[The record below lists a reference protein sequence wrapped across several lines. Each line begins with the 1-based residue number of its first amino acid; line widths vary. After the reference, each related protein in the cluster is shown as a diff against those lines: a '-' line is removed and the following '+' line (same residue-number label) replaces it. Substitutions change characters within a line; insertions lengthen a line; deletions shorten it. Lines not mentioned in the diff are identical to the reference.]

1 MTDLLTTPGDKNA
14 IPVHT
19 VSCEGLTEWVRS
31 LSPAHATWVREN
43 NFTAKKDEIIRLASD
58 KGEISAIILG
68 LGEGPPSADPWR
80 LAALARNLP
89 EGQYRLAQD
98 REGDALSPLG
108 WVLAQYDF
116 NRYKTGRKNR
126 KTVLVVK
133 DKAELQEIS
142 TLTRGITLVR
152 DLVNTPTCDMGPGQL
167 SQVMRDM
174 SDKYGA
180 LFDETVGDDLL
191 KRGFNAIH
199 TVGRAAAN
207 PPRLL
212 DMVWGRKDAPRVTLV
227 GKGVCFDS
235 GGLDLKSAAG
245 MRLMKKDM
253 GGAAHTLGLAQVIM
267 ESGLDVRLRLLI
279 PAVENNISGNAFRPG
294 DIIRTYKGTS
304 VEVDN
309 TDAEGRLV
317 LCDAL
322 ALASEDNPDLMLDY
336 ATLTGAAR
344 VAMGP
349 AIVPFFT
356 DGNDIARGLADHA
369 GQVNDPLWRMPL
381 YQPYMPDLDS
391 PHADLNNT
399 GSGPYGGAIMAA
411 LFLKHFVGSPEKW
424 VHFDVFAW
432 NLKDQPGR
440 PKGGEAMAFRA
451 VYGYLNNRFGKK

>member
-1 MTDLLTTPGDKNA
+1 MTDLLTSSGGTDA
-14 IPVHT
+14 IPVHM
-19 VSCEGLTEWVRS
+19 VSSGELTDWLKS
-31 LSPAHATWVREN
+31 LGPVHATWVREN
-43 NFTAKKDEIIRLASD
+43 NFTGKKNEIIRLAD
-58 KGEISAIILG
+58 ATGKIAAIGLG
-68 LGEGPPSADPWR
+68 LGEKPPSPDPWC
-80 LAALARNLP
+80 LSALAKSLP
-89 EGQYRLAQD
+89 TGQYCLAEENVD
-98 REGDALSPLG
+98 MALSSLG

-116 NRYKTGRKNR
+116 DRYKTGRKTR
-126 KTVLVVK
+126 KAVLVVQ
-133 DKAELQEIS
+133 DKTALQEIS
-142 TLTRGITLVR
+142 TLARGINLVR
-152 DLVNTPTCDMGPGQL
+152 DLVNTPTCDMGPGEL

-180 LFDETVGDDLL
+180 EFSETVGDDLL

-199 TVGRAAAN
+199 TVGRAATI

-212 DMVWGRKDAPRVTLV
+212 DMVWGRKDAPKVTLV

-294 DIIRTYKGTS
+294 DIIRTYKGTT

-322 ALASEDNPDLMLDY
+322 TLASEDNPDLMLDY

-356 DGNDIARGLADHA
+356 DGDDIARGLADYA

-381 YQPYMPDLDS
+381 YQPYAPDLDS

>member
-1 MTDLLTTPGDKNA
+1 MTDLLTTTGGKDA

-19 VSCEGLTEWVRS
+19 VSGEGLANWLRS

-43 NFTAKKDEIIRLASD
+43 NFTAKKDEIIRLAGD

-68 LGEGPPSADPWR
+68 LGKDHVSPDPWS
-80 LAALARNLP
+80 LAALAKNLP
-89 EGQYRLAQD
+89 EGKYCLAEQD
-98 REGDALSPLG
+98 EDNTLSALG

-116 NRYKTGRKNR
+116 NRYKTGRKSR
-126 KTVLVVK
+126 KAVLVVK
-133 DKAELQEIS
+133 NKAQLQEIS
-142 TLTRGITLVR
+142 TLTRGINLVR
-152 DLVNTPTCDMGPGQL
+152 DMVNIPTCDMGPEQL
-167 SQVMRDM
+167 SQVMREM
-174 SDKYGA
+174 SDKYDA
-180 LFDETVGDDLL
+180 VFTETVGDDLL

-199 TVGRAAAN
+199 TVGRAAARA
-207 PPRLL
+207 PRLL
-212 DMVWGRKDAPRVTLV
+212 DMVWGRKEAPKVTLV

-294 DIIRTYKGTS
+294 DIITTYKGTT

-322 ALASEDNPDLMLDY
+322 ALASEDDPDLILDY

-356 DGNDIARGLADHA
+356 DGDDIARGLADHA

-381 YQPYMPDLDS
+381 YRPYMPDLDS

-411 LFLKHFVGSPEKW
+411 LFLKHFVENPEKW

-432 NLKDQPGR
+432 NPKDQPGR

-451 VYGYLNNRFGKK
+451 VYDYLKNRFEKK